1 MAIYFFCC
9 MFTATNHFT
18 RILQKYKRSPF
29 NLNLFTTDQKA
40 TNWVLGHGHSISAMM
55 DYLRSGDLQVSG
67 DPRIILD
74 KIFPNKPAVM
84 MEETSHSVWVN
95 SKALQAV
102 GLDGPNPPN
111 WIATK
116 VV

>member
-1 MAIYFFCC
+1 
-9 MFTATNHFT
+9 
-18 RILQKYKRSPF
+18 
-29 NLNLFTTDQKA
+29 
-40 TNWVLGHGHSISAMM
+40 MM

>member
-1 MAIYFFCC
+1 
-9 MFTATNHFT
+9 
-18 RILQKYKRSPF
+18 
-29 NLNLFTTDQKA
+29 
-40 TNWVLGHGHSISAMM
+40 MM

-95 SKALQAV
+95 SEALKQV
-102 GLDGPNPPN
+102 GLDGQNPKD
-111 WIATK
+111 WIGSK
-116 VV
+116 VKRLYK